1 MSEDSGR
8 PDAALQR
15 DPGAALTRARRQ
27 WRVVAWLAVACV
39 AGLSL
44 TPLDMPVP
52 PQLLDVDKLVHVG
65 MYASLML
72 CFSYGYPRR
81 HWAACA
87 SGLTCYGVLLEF
99 LQGQTAY
106 RSASGMDALAN
117 LAGVSIML
125 WLRVRRDNQLRRGAR
140 LP

>member
-8 PDAALQR
+8 RDAALQR
-15 DPGAALTRARRQ
+15 PPVAALVRARRQ
-27 WRVVAWLAVACV
+27 WRALAWLAVAGV
-39 AGLSL
+39 AALSL
-44 TPLDMPVP
+44 MPIDVPVP

-87 SGLTCYGVLLEF
+87 SGLTFYGVLLEF

-117 LAGVSIML
+117 LVGVSIML
-125 WLRVRRDNQLRRGAR
+125 WLRVRRDNQLRSAAR

>member
-1 MSEDSGR
+1 M
-8 PDAALQR
+8 
-15 DPGAALTRARRQ
+15 
-27 WRVVAWLAVACV
+27 

-44 TPLDMPVP
+44 SPITAPPALDR
-52 PQLLDVDKLVHVG
+52 LFVDKLVHCG

-87 SGLTCYGVLLEF
+87 SGLTFYGVLLEF

-117 LAGVSIML
+117 LVGVSIML
-125 WLRVRRDNQLRRGAR
+125 WLRVRRDNQLRSAAR